1 MSDSPGHCD
10 IADAARWAQPY
21 PARDGQAHLAG
32 DGHAHLPTSDNLSE
46 LDGGKSKRVR
56 HGEYLLAET
65 ILVTIAVILTI
76 RFLSRGSISGTLWG
90 RAFWFAAPAVLV
102 AAALVPTIIR
112 RDRFA
117 QIGLSAR
124 QVKLALLTV
133 CGACAV
139 VFPATYAG
147 LWLLRHY
154 GLEPPLRV
162 VVPENRQ
169 WLSWVVYQ
177 FLYVAVAEEVFFRG
191 YLQSN
196 ILRLTDSMKWRSR
209 VGLAIPCGRWP
220 ALSGLQNWVS
230 IVLSAACF
238 AGAHIIVQGQAA
250 SALTFLPGL
259 ILGWLFIRTRTL
271 LAPILFHGLANT
283 CYCIMIM
290 TLGAGGIA

>member
-10 IADAARWAQPY
+10 TAN
-21 PARDGQAHLAG
+21 
-32 DGHAHLPTSDNLSE
+32 LPTGGNLAE
-46 LDGGKSKRVR
+46 LDGGKSRRVR
-56 HGEYLLAET
+56 RGGYLLAET

-76 RFLSRGSISGTLWG
+76 RFLSRGSISSAPWGWALWL
-90 RAFWFAAPAVLV
+90 AAPAVLM

-117 QIGLSAR
+117 QIGLNVR
-124 QVKLALLTV
+124 QVKLTLLTV
-133 CGACAV
+133 SGACAV

-147 LWLLRHY
+147 LWLLRYY

-162 VVPENRQ
+162 VLPENRQ

-196 ILRLTDSMKWRSR
+196 ILRLTDTMKWRSR

-220 ALSGLQNWVS
+220 APSGLQNWVS

-259 ILGWLFIRTRTL
+259 ILGWLFIRTRSL

-283 CYCIMIM
+283 CYCVMAAA
-290 TLGAGGIA
+290 LA

>member
-10 IADAARWAQPY
+10 IADPARWAQPS
-21 PARDGQAHLAG
+21 LAG

-46 LDGGKSKRVR
+46 LDSGTSTRVR
-56 HGEYLLAET
+56 RGGYLLAET
-65 ILVTIAVILTI
+65 ILVTIAVILMI
-76 RFLSRGSISGTLWG
+76 RFLSRGSISGALWG
-90 RAFWFAAPAVLV
+90 WALWFVAPAVLV

-117 QIGLSAR
+117 QIGLNVR
-124 QVKLALLTV
+124 QIKLALLAV

-162 VVPENRQ
+162 VLPESRQ

-191 YLQSN
+191 YLQGN
-196 ILRLTDSMKWRSR
+196 ILRLTDTMKWRSR
-209 VGLAIPCGRWP
+209 VDLAIPCGRWP
-220 ALSGLQNWVS
+220 APSGLQNWVS
-230 IVLSAACF
+230 ILLSAACF

-259 ILGWLFIRTRTL
+259 ILGWLFIRTRSL

-290 TLGAGGIA
+290 ALGAGAIAM

>member
-10 IADAARWAQPY
+10 IADPARWAKPS
-21 PARDGQAHLAG
+21 LAG

-46 LDGGKSKRVR
+46 LDGGTSKQARRCLGGQVR
-56 HGEYLLAET
+56 RGGYLLAET

-76 RFLSRGSISGTLWG
+76 RFLSRGSISSAPWS
-90 RAFWFAAPAVLV
+90 RALWFAVPAVLV

-117 QIGLSAR
+117 QIGFSAR
-124 QVKLALLTV
+124 QIKLTLLTV

-147 LWLLRHY
+147 LWLLRYY

-162 VVPENRQ
+162 VLPENRQ

-196 ILRLTDSMKWRSR
+196 ILRLTDTMKWRSR
-209 VGLAIPCGRWP
+209 GWP
-220 ALSGLQNWVS
+220 APSGLQNWVS

-271 LAPILFHGLANT
+271 LAPIFFHGLANT

>member
-1 MSDSPGHCD
+1 MSDSPGHRD
-10 IADAARWAQPY
+10 IADPARRAQPS
-21 PARDGQAHLAG
+21 LAG
-32 DGHAHLPTSDNLSE
+32 DGQAHLPTSDDLSE
-46 LDGGKSKRVR
+46 LDGGKSRQARLCLGGQV
-56 HGEYLLAET
+56 HHAGYLPAET

-76 RFLSRGSISGTLWG
+76 RFLARSSISSGLWS
-90 RAFWFAAPAVLV
+90 RVLWFAAPAVLM

-124 QVKLALLTV
+124 QVKLTLLTV

-162 VVPENRQ
+162 VLPENRQ

-191 YLQSN
+191 YLQGN
-196 ILRLTDSMKWRSR
+196 ILRLTDTMKWRSR
-209 VGLAIPCGRWP
+209 GWP
-220 ALSGLQNWVS
+220 APSGLQNWVS

-283 CYCIMIM
+283 CYCIIAV

>member
-10 IADAARWAQPY
+10 CIADAARWAQPS

-32 DGHAHLPTSDNLSE
+32 DGHAHLPTSDNLSK

-56 HGEYLLAET
+56 RGGYLLAET
-65 ILVTIAVILTI
+65 TLVTIAVILMI
-76 RFLSRGSISGTLWG
+76 RFLSRGSISGALWG
-90 RAFWFAAPAVLV
+90 RVFWFAAPAVLV

-147 LWLLRHY
+147 LWLLRYY
-154 GLEPPLRV
+154 GLELPLRV
-162 VVPENRQ
+162 ALPENRQ

-191 YLQSN
+191 YLQGN
-196 ILRLTDSMKWRSR
+196 ILRLTDTMKWRSR
-209 VGLAIPCGRWP
+209 EWP
-220 ALSGLQNWVS
+220 APSGLQDWVS

-238 AGAHIIVQGQAA
+238 AGAHIILQGQAA

-259 ILGWLFIRTRTL
+259 ILGWLFIRTRSL

>member
-1 MSDSPGHCD
+1 MSDSPGHRD
-10 IADAARWAQPY
+10 IAD
-21 PARDGQAHLAG
+21 PARDGQAHL
-32 DGHAHLPTSDNLSE
+32 PPSNSLSE
-46 LDGGKSKRVR
+46 LDGGKSRRVH
-56 HGEYLLAET
+56 HGGYLLAET

-76 RFLSRGSISGTLWG
+76 RILARSSISSGLWS
-90 RAFWFAAPAVLV
+90 RALWFAAPAVLV
-102 AAALVPTIIR
+102 AAALVPTIVR
-112 RDRFA
+112 RDPFA

-124 QVKLALLTV
+124 QIKRALLAV

-162 VVPENRQ
+162 VLPENRQ
-169 WLSWVVYQ
+169 LLSWVVYE

-196 ILRLTDSMKWRSR
+196 ILRLTDTMKWRSR
-209 VGLAIPCGRWP
+209 GWP
-220 ALSGLQNWVS
+220 APSGLQNWAS

-283 CYCIMIM
+283 CYCIMAAA
-290 TLGAGGIA
+290 LA

>member
-10 IADAARWAQPY
+10 IADPARWAQPS

-32 DGHAHLPTSDNLSE
+32 DGQAHLPTSDNLSE
-46 LDGGKSKRVR
+46 LGGGKSKQFCRS
-56 HGEYLLAET
+56 GYLLAET

-76 RFLSRGSISGTLWG
+76 RFLSRGSISGAPWG

-117 QIGLSAR
+117 QVGLNVR
-124 QVKLALLTV
+124 QVKLTLLTV

-162 VVPENRQ
+162 VLPQNQQ
-169 WLSWVVYQ
+169 WLPWVLYQ

-196 ILRLTDSMKWRSR
+196 ILRLTDTMKWGRS
-209 VGLAIPCGRWP
+209 
-220 ALSGLQNWVS
+220 LQNWVS
-230 IVLSAACF
+230 IVLSAGCF

-250 SALTFLPGL
+250 SALTLLPGL

-290 TLGAGGIA
+290 TLGTDWVRLGLF